1 MDLLSTPFQ
10 FFQPQDGVMKGSA
23 EDKLHFTCHSVNM
36 AIDSQESTR

>member
-10 FFQPQDGVMKGSA
+10 FFKLQDGVVEGST

-36 AIDSQESTR
+36 AIDSEEGTR